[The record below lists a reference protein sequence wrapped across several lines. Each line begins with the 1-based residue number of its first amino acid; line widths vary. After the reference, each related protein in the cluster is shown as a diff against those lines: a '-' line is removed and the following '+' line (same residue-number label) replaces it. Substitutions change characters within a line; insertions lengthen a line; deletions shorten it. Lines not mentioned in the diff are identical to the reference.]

1 VDGQRI
7 VASDGGALSGGNK
20 FTLTRN
26 TDTIVR
32 CRLLT
37 ADPDVA
43 FKPESGST
51 YFFAIDNSFHPDD
64 ADPVISQN
72 SEFNITTPVQD
83 WADLDI
89 VNGLISWRINTAT
102 TNLLAKFVAASNPA
116 SLNMVAELWMTG
128 ATATRSAMLGQFDCV
143 MKNIVG
149 DIDADTTLAST
160 SNAILRQDVANN
172 LVIMLLPD
180 GTPIQTWGPTA

>member
-1 VDGQRI
+1 MYWYLELECEGI
-7 VASDGGALSGGNK
+7 
-20 FTLTRN
+20 
-26 TDTIVR
+26 
-32 CRLLT
+32 
-37 ADPDVA
+37 
-43 FKPESGST
+43 
-51 YFFAIDNSFHPDD
+51 
-64 ADPVISQN
+64 
-72 SEFNITTPVQD
+72 
-83 WADLDI
+83 DI
-89 VNGLISWRINTAT
+89 VNGLISWRINRAT
-102 TNLLAKFVAASNPA
+102 TNLLAKFVAESNPA